1 MGLKQLNL
9 LKNLVISEYFCHI
22 FIIKTGEKVTFEV
35 FSQSTCYN
43 LHRNICPH
51 NLVTC
56 QNDTCQIKLK
66 PAQCMSAASNS
77 DIEVLKKSQEI
88 ETSVPVLALVSLG
101 SRHCLLNEQC
111 YPIYISLPIC
121 TAQSELG

>member
-1 MGLKQLNL
+1 M
-9 LKNLVISEYFCHI
+9 
-22 FIIKTGEKVTFEV
+22 TFEV

-66 PAQCMSAASNS
+66 PALLRRPKLIDECAVPQNAS
-77 DIEVLKKSQEI
+77 VH
-88 ETSVPVLALVSLG
+88 P
-101 SRHCLLNEQC
+101 RHVDKQ
-111 YPIYISLPIC
+111 IIS
-121 TAQSELG
+121 TV